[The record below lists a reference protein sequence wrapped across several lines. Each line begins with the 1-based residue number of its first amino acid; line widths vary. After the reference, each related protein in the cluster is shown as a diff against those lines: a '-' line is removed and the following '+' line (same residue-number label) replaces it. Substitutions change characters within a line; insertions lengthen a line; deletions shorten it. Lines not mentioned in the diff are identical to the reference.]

1 MYTPHDCIPIMAT
14 TVKVSEATDDRLTA
28 LAARLYLKTR
38 RKIAK
43 QDLVAL
49 LVDHGASDEDALAA
63 RLAGIR
69 YPVPDRVWKQ
79 FLRRVKDWGVD
90 TREEDIDRVLYG
102 GNG

>member
-1 MYTPHDCIPIMAT
+1 MAT
-14 TVKVSEATDDRLTA
+14 TVKVSEDTDQRLTT

-49 LVDHGASDEDALAA
+49 LVDHGAADEDALAA

-79 FLRRVKDWGVD
+79 FLRRVKDWGVE
-90 TREEDIDRVLYG
+90 TREEDIDRVLYRG
-102 GNG
+102 DR

>member
-1 MYTPHDCIPIMAT
+1 MYIRHDCILTMVT
-14 TVKVSEATDDRLTA
+14 TVRVSEDTDERLTA

-49 LVDHGASDEDALAA
+49 LVEYGTADEDALAA

-69 YPVPDRVWKQ
+69 YPVPERVWKQ
-79 FLRRVKDWGVD
+79 FLRRVKDWGVE

-102 GNG
+102 GEG